1 MNRSAMLALGASL
14 ALSLAACDGL
24 KEAMTA
30 HVDVAATAG
39 SQELSVTQLA
49 ELIGSSQL
57 PLQREVAEGVAN
69 IWVDYQLVAQ
79 AAARGDSLKGEA
91 EISEALWAEIAQARV
106 GRFYEQVS
114 KQWDSL
120 PPGGEREY
128 NAGDM
133 LAARHILFRVEQ
145 TATPAQRDSVRQAAE
160 RVRSQ
165 ITPANFAALARQHGQ
180 DGTAAQGGYLGVFPR
195 GMMVP
200 EFEQAVTALQP
211 GQISPLVQTQFGYHI
226 IQRSPYSDVAQDFS
240 NQYRQ
245 IATQKAESTYLA
257 KLEEDGD
264 VEIRSNAASL
274 VKKIA
279 ANPEA
284 YRQDRTV
291 IATSAAGNLTA
302 SRMMQWIN
310 SYPPDAQLRAQLQQ
324 APDTL
329 IPRFVRNVVR
339 NELVLK
345 QADSAKIDVSPD
357 ELTALRAAFSQAVH
371 SIWQGLR
378 LSPDSLATTAATPA
392 ERERV
397 AGQRA
402 SEYLERVVNNQAQ
415 YIPIPAPVQSM
426 LRDKYEYK
434 VNPAGLDRALEG
446 AGRIRASADSARAA
460 TAPPSQVPM
469 PQPGQA
475 PGQQQP
481 PRP

>member
-49 ELIGSSQL
+49 DLIGNSQL

-79 AAARGDSLKGEA
+79 AAARGDSLQGEEEVA
-91 EISEALWAEIAQARV
+91 GALWAEIAQSRV
-106 GRFYEQVS
+106 GQFYEQVS
-114 KQWDSL
+114 KQWDSV
-120 PPGGEREY
+120 PPATEQQY
-128 NAGDM
+128 NAGDV
-133 LAARHILFRVEQ
+133 LAARHILFRVEPA
-145 TATPAQRDSVRQAAE
+145 ATPEQRDSVRQAAE

-165 ITPANFAALARQHGQ
+165 ITPANFATLARQHGQ
-180 DGTAAQGGYLGVFPR
+180 DGSAQQGGYLGVFQR

-200 EFEQAVTALQP
+200 EFEAAVVALQP
-211 GQISPLVQTQFGYHI
+211 GQVSPLVQTQFGYHI
-226 IQRSPYSDVAQDFS
+226 IQRSPYSEVADDFA
-240 NQYRQ
+240 NEYRQ
-245 IATQKAESTYLA
+245 RYTQAAESTYLA
-257 KLEEDGD
+257 KLEEEGD

-291 IATSAAGNLTA
+291 IASSAAGDLTA
-302 SRMMQWIN
+302 ARMMQWIN
-310 SYPPDAQLRAQLQQ
+310 SYPPEAQLRAQLQQ

-339 NELVLK
+339 NELVLV
-345 QADSAKIDVSPD
+345 QADSANINVSP
-357 ELTALRAAFSQAVH
+357 EEMAALRAAFSQAVTG
-371 SIWQGLR
+371 IWQGLR
-378 LSPDSLATTAATPA
+378 LSPDSIGTAAATPA

-402 SEYLERVVNNQAQ
+402 SEYLERVVQNQAQ
-415 YIPIPAPVQSM
+415 YIPVPAPVQSV
-426 LRDKYEYK
+426 LREKYEYK
-434 VNPAGLDRALEG
+434 VNAAGIDRALEA
-446 AGRIRASADSARAA
+446 AGRIRAAADSSRAA
-460 TAPPSQVPM
+460 NAPPSQVPM
-469 PQPGQA
+469 PQPGQQ
-475 PGQQQP
+475 PGQQPP

>member
-1 MNRSAMLALGASL
+1 MNRSATLALGASL
-14 ALSLAACDGL
+14 ALTLAACDGL

-39 SQELSVTQLA
+39 SQELSVNQLA

-79 AAARGDSLKGEA
+79 AAARGDSLKGEE
-91 EISEALWAEIAQARV
+91 EISDALWAEIAQARV

-120 PPGGEREY
+120 PPGSERDY

-133 LAARHILFRVEQ
+133 LAARHILFRVDQ
-145 TATPAQRDSVRQAAE
+145 TATPQQRDSVRQAAE

-165 ITPANFAALARQHGQ
+165 ITAANFATLARQHGQ
-180 DGTAAQGGYLGVFPR
+180 DGTASQGGYLGVFPR

-200 EFEQAVTALQP
+200 EFEQAVVALQP

-226 IQRSPYSDVAQDFS
+226 IQRSPYSEVAQDFA
-240 NQYRQ
+240 NEYRQ

-257 KLEEDGD
+257 KLEEAGR
-264 VEIRSNAASL
+264 VQVKSNAASV

-291 IATSAAGNLTA
+291 IATSSAGDLTA

-345 QADSAKIDVSPD
+345 QADSAEIDVSPE

-371 SIWQGLR
+371 GIWQGLR
-378 LSPDSLATTAATPA
+378 LSPDSLAASAATTA

-415 YIPIPAPVQSM
+415 YVPIPAPVQSM

-434 VNPAGLDRALEG
+434 VNSAGLDRALEA
-446 AGRIRASADSARAA
+446 AGRLRASADSARAA

-469 PQPGQA
+469 PQPGQQ
-475 PGQQQP
+475 PSPQQP